1 MPEKIIEI
9 KNFSYSY
16 PDGTKALSG
25 INLDIYRGE
34 SVGIIGPNGA
44 GKTTFLL
51 QLNGILRGHGQIFV
65 CGIEIKDRNLPAIR
79 RRIGLV
85 FQDPDAQ
92 LFMPTV
98 LEDVAFGPLNMDL
111 PKEEVNSLAR
121 AALSEVDMLDAKDR
135 LAHHLSLGEKKR
147 VSIATVL
154 AMNPELLAMDE
165 PTSNLDPK
173 HRKNLITLI
182 NSLNHTK
189 LIASHDLRL
198 ITDTCHRVIIL
209 DQGAIA
215 ADGKTEDILN
225 NKELL
230 NAYDLNADV
239 LPYPHSSPPNRHLPS
254 GQV

>member
-9 KNFSYSY
+9 RNFSYSY

-25 INLDIYRGE
+25 INLDIYKGE

-51 QLNGILRGHGQIFV
+51 QLNGILRGQGEISV
-65 CGIEIKDRNLPAIR
+65 CGIEMKDKNLPAIR

-98 LEDVAFGPLNMDL
+98 LEDVAFGPLNMNL
-111 PKEEVNSLAR
+111 PKEEANALAL
-121 AALSEVDMLDAKDR
+121 AALSEVDMLAVKDK

-154 AMNPELLAMDE
+154 AMHPELLAMDE

-173 HRKNLITLI
+173 HRKSLIALI

-198 ITDTCHRVIIL
+198 IADTCHRLIVL
-209 DQGAIA
+209 DKGAIA
-215 ADGKTEDILN
+215 ADGKTKDLAN
-225 NKELL
+225 FLL
-230 NAYDLNADV
+230 T
-239 LPYPHSSPPNRHLPS
+239 
-254 GQV
+254 